1 MPFRQR
7 EPNLTEPRHAP
18 CLRPSGHD
26 PRLSNAA
33 LWPTLM
39 LRIGAFRAL
48 IGSVNW
54 VLEQFQRL
62 MAVLVR
68 VRLWDRISL
77 PTKHTKIGH
86 FSVLH
91 ENTLRAAHA
100 IFLLHR
106 HDCAISR
113 IGF

>member
-1 MPFRQR
+1 MPRRTGFPLHIDHVTRR
-7 EPNLTEPRHAP
+7 PGDWISPGAEKHTEH
-18 CLRPSGHD
+18 
-26 PRLSNAA
+26 
-33 LWPTLM
+33 
-39 LRIGAFRAL
+39 
-48 IGSVNW
+48 W

>member
-1 MPFRQR
+1 MPFDRVTR
-7 EPNLTEPRHAP
+7 RPGEWIIPGAEKHTER
-18 CLRPSGHD
+18 
-26 PRLSNAA
+26 
-33 LWPTLM
+33 T
-39 LRIGAFRAL
+39 
-48 IGSVNW
+48 SVHW